1 MPTKYKFATLAIH
14 GNETNRGKSEPVS
27 FPIYHS
33 STYIFPDS
41 DAIEGYMKRGE
52 RKQPIYMRDGNP
64 TEDQL
69 NRRLALL
76 EGAEDALV
84 CGSGMAAIT
93 TAILSAV
100 RPGEEVI
107 APPTLYGQTLNFL
120 RHSLPEGHG
129 IQVKFVADVEGLYDL
144 KSYLGPKSRLVYFET
159 PTNPNLQVID
169 ISRVVEQARR
179 FGLMTM
185 VDNTFATP
193 VNQRPILLGVDAVVH
208 SATKYLG
215 GHSDVL
221 AGVAAGTK
229 AFINECHER
238 VYQYGPVLSPF
249 SSFLLL
255 RSLKTLPLRI
265 ERQNANALALA
276 RFFKDHPRIERVHYP
291 GLPDDPFHETARKQ
305 MQGFGGIVTVVIR
318 GDKAD
323 AMGFVDRLEVCLNAT
338 SLGGV
343 ETLVSLPV
351 IASHAWQ
358 TDEELTQAKI
368 LPQMVRFS
376 VGIED
381 IDDLVSDCRQ
391 ALENLD
397 QSAPRRSRPGEAS

>member
-1 MPTKYKFATLAIH
+1 MTTRYKLATLAIH
-14 GNETNRGKSEPVS
+14 GDESHRGKSEPVS

-33 STYIFPDS
+33 STYIFPSS

-52 RKQPIYMRDGNP
+52 RKQHIYMRDGNP

-107 APPTLYGQTLNFL
+107 ALPTLYGQTLNFL

-129 IQVKFVADVEGLYDL
+129 VQVKFVAGVEGLYDL
-144 KSYLGPKSRLVYFET
+144 KPYVGPKSRLVYFET
-159 PTNPNLQVID
+159 PTNPNLQIVD
-169 ISRVVEQARR
+169 IARVVEEARR

-193 VNQRPILLGVDAVVH
+193 INQRPVPLGVDAVVH

-221 AGVAAGTK
+221 AGVIAGTK
-229 AFINECHER
+229 KFIHECHER
-238 VYQYGPVLSPF
+238 IYQYGPVLSPF

-255 RSLKTLPLRI
+255 RSLKTLCIRI
-265 ERQNANALALA
+265 ERQNTNALALA
-276 RFFKDHPRIERVHYP
+276 RFFQGHERIEKVHYP
-291 GLPDDPFHETARKQ
+291 GLPDDPFHDTAKKQ
-305 MQGFGGIVTVVIR
+305 MSGFGGIVTVVIR
-318 GDKAD
+318 GNKSD
-323 AMGFVDRLEVCLNAT
+323 AMAFVDRLEVCLNAT

-358 TDEELTQAKI
+358 SDEELAQAKI

-376 VGIED
+376 VGVEDIED
-381 IDDLVSDCRQ
+381 IIADCRQ
-391 ALENLD
+391 ALE
-397 QSAPRRSRPGEAS
+397 

>member
-1 MPTKYKFATLAIH
+1 MTTKHNLATLAIH
-14 GNETNRGKSEPVS
+14 GDESHRGKSEPVS

-33 STYIFPDS
+33 STYIFPSS

-52 RKQPIYMRDGNP
+52 RKQHIYMRDGNP

-100 RPGEEVI
+100 RPGDEVI
-107 APPTLYGQTLNFL
+107 ALPTLYGQTLNFL

-129 IQVKFVADVEGLYDL
+129 IQVKFVTDAEGLYDL
-144 KSYLGPKSRLVYFET
+144 KPYVGSKSRLVYFET
-159 PTNPNLQVID
+159 PTNPNLQIVD
-169 ISRVVEQARR
+169 IARLVEQARK

-193 VNQRPILLGVDAVVH
+193 VNQRPVLLGVDAVVH

-221 AGVAAGTK
+221 AGVIAGTK
-229 AFINECHER
+229 EFIHECHER

-255 RSLKTLPLRI
+255 RSLKTLAIRI
-265 ERQNANALALA
+265 ERHNANALALA
-276 RFFKDHPRIERVHYP
+276 RFFKGHERIEKVHYP
-291 GLPDDPFHETARKQ
+291 GLPDDPFHETAKNQ
-305 MQGFGGIVTVVIR
+305 MSGFGGIVTVVLR
-318 GDKAD
+318 GNKKD
-323 AMGFVDRLEVCLNAT
+323 AMDFVDRLEVCINAT

-358 TDEELTQAKI
+358 SDEELAQAKI

-376 VGIED
+376 VGLED
-381 IDDLVSDCRQ
+381 IDDIIADCRQ
-391 ALENLD
+391 ALE
-397 QSAPRRSRPGEAS
+397 

>member
-1 MPTKYKFATLAIH
+1 MFKNRKLSTLAIH
-14 GNETNRGKSEPVS
+14 GNESSRGKSMPVT

-33 STYIFPDS
+33 STYVFPDS

-64 TEDQL
+64 TEDEL
-69 NRRLALL
+69 NQRLALI

-84 CGSGMAAIT
+84 LASGMAAIT
-93 TAILSAV
+93 TAVLSAV

-107 APPTLYGQTLNFL
+107 APPVLYGQTLNFL
-120 RHSLPEGHG
+120 RHSLPERQG
-129 IQVKFVADVEGLYDL
+129 IRVRFVDGIEGLYDL
-144 KSYLGPKSRLVYFET
+144 KPHVGPQTRLVYFET
-159 PTNPNLQVID
+159 PTNPNLQIID
-169 ISRVVEQARR
+169 IARVVEQAKR

-221 AGVAAGTK
+221 AGAVAGTK
-229 AFINECHER
+229 AFISECHEQ
-238 VYQYGPVLSPF
+238 VYQNGPVLSPF

-255 RSLKTLPLRI
+255 RSLKTLHIRI
-265 ERQNANALALA
+265 ERQNVNALALA
-276 RFFKDHPRIERVHYP
+276 RFFKEQPRIERVHYP
-291 GLPDDPFHETARKQ
+291 GLPDDPFHEVAKKQ
-305 MQGFGGIVTVVIR
+305 MNGFGGIVTVVVR
-318 GDKAD
+318 GSKAD
-323 AMGFVDRLEVCLNAT
+323 AMRFVDGLEICLNAT

-358 TDEELTQAKI
+358 TDEELAKAKI

-381 IDDLVSDCRQ
+381 IDDIVSDCRQ
-391 ALENLD
+391 ALDRL
-397 QSAPRRSRPGEAS
+397 

>member
-1 MPTKYKFATLAIH
+1 MTAKYKLATQAIH
-14 GNETNRGKSEPVS
+14 GDEINRGKSEPVS

-33 STYIFPDS
+33 STYIFPSS

-52 RKQPIYMRDGNP
+52 RKQHIYMRDGNP

-100 RPGEEVI
+100 RPGDEVI
-107 APPTLYGQTLNFL
+107 ALPTLYGQTLNFL

-129 IQVKFVADVEGLYDL
+129 VTVKFVADVEGLYDL
-144 KSYLGPKSRLVYFET
+144 KPYVGPKSRLVYFET
-159 PTNPNLQVID
+159 PTNPNLQIVD
-169 ISRVVEQARR
+169 IVRVVEGARQ

-193 VNQRPILLGVDAVVH
+193 INQRPILMGVDAVVH

-215 GHSDVL
+215 GHSDIL
-221 AGVAAGTK
+221 AGVIAGNK
-229 AFINECHER
+229 EFINECHER

-255 RSLKTLPLRI
+255 RSLKTLAIRI

-276 RFFKDHPRIERVHYP
+276 RFFKGHKKIEKVLYP
-291 GLPDDPFHETARKQ
+291 GLPEDPFHETAKKQ
-305 MQGFGGIVTVVIR
+305 MFGFGGIVTVVIR
-318 GDKAD
+318 GNKSD
-323 AMGFVDRLEVCLNAT
+323 AMDFVDRLEICLNAT

-358 TDEELTQAKI
+358 SDEELAQAKI

-381 IDDLVSDCRQ
+381 IEDLISDCRQ
-391 ALENLD
+391 ALEK
-397 QSAPRRSRPGEAS
+397 S

>member
-1 MPTKYKFATLAIH
+1 
-14 GNETNRGKSEPVS
+14 
-27 FPIYHS
+27 
-33 STYIFPDS
+33 
-41 DAIEGYMKRGE
+41 
-52 RKQPIYMRDGNP
+52 MRDGNP

-69 NRRLALL
+69 NRRLAVL
-76 EGAEDALV
+76 EEAEDALV

-107 APPTLYGQTLNFL
+107 ALPTLYGQTLNFL

-129 IQVKFVADVEGLYDL
+129 VPVKFVAGVEGLYDL
-144 KSYLGPKSRLVYFET
+144 KPYVGPRSRLVYFET
-159 PTNPNLQVID
+159 PTNPNLQVVD
-169 ISRVVEQARR
+169 IVRVVGQARKL
-179 FGLMTM
+179 GLMTM

-193 VNQRPILLGVDAVVH
+193 VNQRPIPMGIDAVVH

-221 AGVAAGTK
+221 AGVIAGSRK
-229 AFINECHER
+229 FMGECHER
-238 VYQYGPVLSPF
+238 VYQYGPTLSPF

-255 RSLKTLPLRI
+255 RSLKTLALRV

-276 RFFKDHPRIERVHYP
+276 RFFRGHPKIEQVLYP
-291 GLPDDPFHETARKQ
+291 GLPDDPFHETAKKQ
-305 MQGFGGIVTVVIR
+305 MSGFGGIVTVVLR
-318 GDKAD
+318 GDKKE
-323 AMGFVDRLEVCLNAT
+323 AMDFVDRLEICLNAT

-358 TDEELTQAKI
+358 SDEELAQAKI
-368 LPQMVRFS
+368 SPQMVRFS
-376 VGIED
+376 VGVEDIED
-381 IDDLVSDCRQ
+381 IIADCRR
-391 ALENLD
+391 AL
-397 QSAPRRSRPGEAS
+397 G

>member
-1 MPTKYKFATLAIH
+1 MTTRYKLATLAIH
-14 GNETNRGKSEPVS
+14 GDETNRGKSEPVS

-33 STYIFPDS
+33 STYIFPSS

-84 CGSGMAAIT
+84 CSSGMAAIT

-100 RPGEEVI
+100 RPGDEVI
-107 APPTLYGQTLNFL
+107 ALPTLYGQTLNFL
-120 RHSLPEGHG
+120 RHSLPESHG
-129 IQVKFVADVEGLYDL
+129 VPVKFVAGVEGLYDL
-144 KSYLGPKSRLVYFET
+144 KPHVCPKSRLVYFET
-159 PTNPNLQVID
+159 PTNPNLQIVD
-169 ISRVVEQARR
+169 IARVVAEARK

-193 VNQRPILLGVDAVVH
+193 INQRPVPMGVDAVVH

-221 AGVAAGTK
+221 AGVIAGSK
-229 AFINECHER
+229 EFMGECHER
-238 VYQYGPVLSPF
+238 VYQYGPTLSPF

-255 RSLKTLPLRI
+255 RSLKTLAIRV

-276 RFFKDHPRIERVHYP
+276 RFFRGHEKIEKVLYP
-291 GLPDDPFHETARKQ
+291 GLPDDPFHETAKKQ
-305 MQGFGGIVTVVIR
+305 MSGFGGIVTVILK

-323 AMGFVDRLEVCLNAT
+323 AMAFVDRLNVCLNAT

-358 TDEELTQAKI
+358 SDEELAQAKI

-376 VGIED
+376 VGVEDIED
-381 IDDLVSDCRQ
+381 IIADCRQ
-391 ALENLD
+391 ALE
-397 QSAPRRSRPGEAS
+397 

>member
-1 MPTKYKFATLAIH
+1 MTTKRRFATLAIH
-14 GNETNRGKSEPVS
+14 GNESNRGKSEPVS

-33 STYIFPDS
+33 STYIFPSS

-52 RKQPIYMRDGNP
+52 RKQHIYMRDGNP

-100 RPGEEVI
+100 RPGDEII
-107 APPTLYGQTLNFL
+107 ALPTLYGQTLNFL

-129 IQVKFVADVEGLYDL
+129 VQVKFVAGVEGLYDL
-144 KSYLGPKSRLVYFET
+144 NSFVGPKSRLVYFET
-159 PTNPNLQVID
+159 PTNPNLQVVD
-169 ISRVVEQARR
+169 IARVVEQARK

-185 VDNTFATP
+185 LDNTFATP
-193 VNQRPILLGVDAVVH
+193 INQRPIPMGVDAIIH

-221 AGVAAGTK
+221 AGVIAGTK
-229 AFINECHER
+229 EFIHECHER
-238 VYQYGPVLSPF
+238 IYQYGPVLSPF

-255 RSLKTLPLRI
+255 RSLKTLQIRV

-276 RFFKDHPRIERVHYP
+276 RFFREHERIEKVYYP
-291 GLPDDPFHETARKQ
+291 GLPDDPFHETAKKQ
-305 MQGFGGIVTVVIR
+305 MHGFGGIVTVVLR

-323 AMGFVDRLEVCLNAT
+323 AMNFVDRLEICLNAT

-358 TDEELTQAKI
+358 SDEELAQAKI

-376 VGIED
+376 VGLED
-381 IDDLVSDCRQ
+381 IDDLISDCRQ
-391 ALENLD
+391 AL
-397 QSAPRRSRPGEAS
+397 G

>member
-1 MPTKYKFATLAIH
+1 MTTRYKLATLAIH
-14 GNETNRGKSEPVS
+14 GNESYRGKSEPVS

-33 STYIFPDS
+33 STYIFPSS

-76 EGAEDALV
+76 ESAEDAMV

-100 RPGEEVI
+100 RPGDEVI
-107 APPTLYGQTLNFL
+107 ALPTLYGQTLNFL
-120 RHSLPEGHG
+120 RRSLPESHG
-129 IQVKFVADVEGLYDL
+129 VPVKFVAGVDGLYDL
-144 KSYLGPKSRLVYFET
+144 KPYVCPKSRLVYFET
-159 PTNPNLQVID
+159 PTNPNLQIVD
-169 ISRVVEQARR
+169 IARVVAEARK

-193 VNQRPILLGVDAVVH
+193 INQRPIPMGVDAVVH

-221 AGVAAGTK
+221 AGVIAGTK
-229 AFINECHER
+229 EFISECHER
-238 VYQYGPVLSPF
+238 VYQYGPTLSPF

-255 RSLKTLPLRI
+255 RSLKTLALRI

-276 RFFKDHPRIERVHYP
+276 RFFVEHPKIEEVLYP

-305 MQGFGGIVTVVIR
+305 MSGFGGIVTVVLR
-318 GDKAD
+318 GNKKD
-323 AMGFVDRLEVCLNAT
+323 AMDFVDRLEICLNAT

-358 TDEELTQAKI
+358 SDEELAQAKI

-376 VGIED
+376 VGVEDIED
-381 IDDLVSDCRQ
+381 IIADCRQ
-391 ALENLD
+391 AL
-397 QSAPRRSRPGEAS
+397 G

>member
-1 MPTKYKFATLAIH
+1 MTTRYKLATLAIH
-14 GNETNRGKSEPVS
+14 GDETNRGKSEPVS

-33 STYIFPDS
+33 STYIFPSS

-52 RKQPIYMRDGNP
+52 RKQHIYMRDGNP

-107 APPTLYGQTLNFL
+107 ALPTLYGQTLNFL
-120 RHSLPEGHG
+120 RHSLPDGHG
-129 IQVKFVADVEGLYDL
+129 VQVKFVAGVEGLYDL
-144 KSYLGPKSRLVYFET
+144 KPYVSLKSRLVYFET
-159 PTNPNLQVID
+159 PTNPNLQVVD
-169 ISRVVEQARR
+169 IARLAEEAGR

-193 VNQRPILLGVDAVVH
+193 VNQRPIPMGIDAVVH

-221 AGVAAGTK
+221 AGVIAGRQK
-229 AFINECHER
+229 FIAECHER
-238 VYQYGPVLSPF
+238 IYQYGPVLSPF

-255 RSLKTLPLRI
+255 RSLKTLQVRV

-276 RFFKDHPRIERVHYP
+276 RFFQGHARIEKVYYP
-291 GLPDDPFHETARKQ
+291 GLPDDPFHETAKKQ
-305 MQGFGGIVTVVIR
+305 MSGFGGIVTVVLR
-318 GDKAD
+318 GNKKD
-323 AMGFVDRLEVCLNAT
+323 AMAFVDRLGVCLNAT

-358 TDEELTQAKI
+358 SDEELAQAKI

-376 VGIED
+376 VGLEDIED
-381 IDDLVSDCRQ
+381 IIADCRQ
-391 ALENLD
+391 AL
-397 QSAPRRSRPGEAS
+397 G

>member
-1 MPTKYKFATLAIH
+1 MTTKYKLATLAIH
-14 GNETNRGKSEPVS
+14 GDESNRGKSEPVS

-33 STYIFPDS
+33 STYIFPSS

-52 RKQPIYMRDGNP
+52 RKQHIYVRDGNP

-93 TAILSAV
+93 TAILSAIC
-100 RPGEEVI
+100 PGEEVI
-107 APPTLYGQTLNFL
+107 ALPTLYGQTLNFL
-120 RHSLPEGHG
+120 RHSLPEGHR
-129 IQVKFVADVEGLYDL
+129 IRVKFVADADGLYDL
-144 KSYLGPKSRLVYFET
+144 ESYIGPKSRLVYFET
-159 PTNPNLQVID
+159 PTNPNLQVVD
-169 ISRVVEQARR
+169 IVRVVKEARR

-193 VNQRPILLGVDAVVH
+193 INQRPVLLGVDAVVH

-221 AGVAAGTK
+221 AGVIAGTK
-229 AFINECHER
+229 EFIHACHER
-238 VYQYGPVLSPF
+238 IYQYGPVLSPF

-255 RSLKTLPLRI
+255 RSLKTLSIRI

-276 RFFKDHPRIERVHYP
+276 RFFQGHKKIEKVHYP
-291 GLPDDPFHETARKQ
+291 GLPDDPFHETAKKQ
-305 MQGFGGIVTVVIR
+305 MSGFGGIVTVVLR
-318 GDKAD
+318 GEKKD
-323 AMGFVDRLEVCLNAT
+323 AMDFVDRLEVCLNAT

-358 TDEELTQAKI
+358 TDEELAQAKI

-381 IDDLVSDCRQ
+381 IEDLVSDCRQ
-391 ALENLD
+391 AL
-397 QSAPRRSRPGEAS
+397 G

>member
-1 MPTKYKFATLAIH
+1 MTTKRRFATLAIH
-14 GNETNRGKSEPVS
+14 GNESNRGKSEPVS

-33 STYIFPDS
+33 STYIFPSS

-52 RKQPIYMRDGNP
+52 RKQHIYVRDGNP

-100 RPGEEVI
+100 RPGDEII
-107 APPTLYGQTLNFL
+107 ALPTLYGQTLNFL

-129 IQVKFVADVEGLYDL
+129 VQVKFVAGVEGLYDL
-144 KSYLGPKSRLVYFET
+144 NSFVGPKSRLVYFET
-159 PTNPNLQVID
+159 PTNPNLQVVD
-169 ISRVVEQARR
+169 IARVVEQARK

-185 VDNTFATP
+185 LDNTFATP
-193 VNQRPILLGVDAVVH
+193 INQRPIPMGVDAIIH

-221 AGVAAGTK
+221 AGVIAGTK
-229 AFINECHER
+229 EFIHECHER
-238 VYQYGPVLSPF
+238 IYQYGPVLSPF

-255 RSLKTLPLRI
+255 RSLKTLQIRV

-276 RFFKDHPRIERVHYP
+276 RFFREHERIEKVYYP
-291 GLPDDPFHETARKQ
+291 GLPDDPFHETAKKQ
-305 MQGFGGIVTVVIR
+305 MHGFGGIVTVVLR

-323 AMGFVDRLEVCLNAT
+323 AMNFVDRLEICLNAT

-358 TDEELTQAKI
+358 SDEELAQAKI

-376 VGIED
+376 VGLED
-381 IDDLVSDCRQ
+381 IDDLISDCRQ
-391 ALENLD
+391 AL
-397 QSAPRRSRPGEAS
+397 G